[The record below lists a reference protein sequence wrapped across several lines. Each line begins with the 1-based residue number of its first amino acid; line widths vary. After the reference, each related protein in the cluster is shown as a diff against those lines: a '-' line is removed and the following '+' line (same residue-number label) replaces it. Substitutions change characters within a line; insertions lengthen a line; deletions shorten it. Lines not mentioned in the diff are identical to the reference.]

1 MDLEVY
7 KKSDF
12 YEDYISSQKEY
23 YERANADAYFAER
36 LAEKDKEL
44 RHQKYK
50 RCLAMVKWC
59 KAEAEINHNSAYEAS
74 EYLPSREDYFRRR
87 AEHYERWQK
96 RWLELA
102 EQFKDKEEAK

>member
-1 MDLEVY
+1 MSELKAYIGPHPTDHTLTDY
-7 KKSDF
+7 YLKS
-12 YEDYISSQKEY
+12 E
-23 YERANADAYFAER
+23 ADKVIA
-36 LAEKDKEL
+36 
-44 RHQKYK
+44 HNKYK